1 MGREAMS
8 DMFVEPDDATPLSP
22 EDKRGLIP
30 SYISTRAEL
39 NREEQRNILEAVIWA
54 GEKQRDILSVDAL
67 KNLHKRMFGKVWE
80 WAGQFSQVHDRPIGV
95 QPFMIEPDL
104 RQLVDD
110 VKYWID
116 HQSYSADE
124 IAVRFHHRLVFI
136 HPFPNGN
143 GRMSR
148 QAADMLIQ
156 SLGGEKLPWG
166 RGDLRSANETRRA
179 YIDALR
185 QADQHDFTALILFAR
200 SGEK

>member
-80 WAGQFSQVHDRPIGV
+80 WAGQFSR
-95 QPFMIEPDL
+95 
-104 RQLVDD
+104 
-110 VKYWID
+110 
-116 HQSYSADE
+116 
-124 IAVRFHHRLVFI
+124 
-136 HPFPNGN
+136 
-143 GRMSR
+143 
-148 QAADMLIQ
+148 
-156 SLGGEKLPWG
+156 
-166 RGDLRSANETRRA
+166 
-179 YIDALR
+179 
-185 QADQHDFTALILFAR
+185 
-200 SGEK
+200 

>member
-1 MGREAMS
+1 M
-8 DMFVEPDDATPLSP
+8 
-22 EDKRGLIP
+22 
-30 SYISTRAEL
+30 
-39 NREEQRNILEAVIWA
+39 
-54 GEKQRDILSVDAL
+54 
-67 KNLHKRMFGKVWE
+67 
-80 WAGQFSQVHDRPIGV
+80 
-95 QPFMIEPDL
+95 
-104 RQLVDD
+104 DD